1 MSEADFYEQ
10 LRAADGAVDAIREGR
25 PLTLPDISQEEAAR
39 FLDELENTE
48 YPPAPIVPA
57 VPAGRQIMPRPPR
70 DLALTLAELFGH
82 TNPQSS
88 VAVYVEGIAGP
99 IAGPDFIFRIEWD
112 EVKIEELEVVEI
124 APAWMGG
131 GPSSIGLEIKTR
143 RRRQ

>member
-1 MSEADFYEQ
+1 MSEAEFYE
-10 LRAADGAVDAIREGR
+10 AHA
-25 PLTLPDISQEEAAR
+25 
-39 FLDELENTE
+39 
-48 YPPAPIVPA
+48 
-57 VPAGRQIMPRPPR
+57 AGRQVVPRPPR
-70 DLALTLAELFGH
+70 DLALTLDELFGR

-99 IAGPDFIFRIEWD
+99 VAGPDFIFRIEWEPLNID
-112 EVKIEELEVVEI
+112 ELEVVEL